1 MKQLFTITAIML
13 TFFSALAQSKEQD
26 SLAIQL
32 AFQQQDSSKV
42 KTSIALI
49 KLLYDEQDYQKALLY
64 IQQSEELSTQLEFNK
79 GTAEI
84 KYYKALIYTQR
95 EDYYNALDNYN
106 KSLSLYTLLQDSLGI
121 AKVNN
126 SLGLVEI
133 KRGNYSKGLGHSLS
147 AISIFEQ
154 NNMQEELSSAY
165 NNLAD
170 AYYNTD
176 QYDKALEFN
185 LKALDIRRDLGD
197 QNGLKISNKNI
208 AELYAIKKE
217 HRRAIDY
224 YEVVMDLLDPDLDQ
238 DLRGEILP
246 NLGEQYLLYRQFDK
260 ATPLLIEGLQ
270 YNRRIGNEKGI
281 FKSLNNLANLNM
293 QQRVTRLAQTQLN
306 EASQLITS
314 IDDDDELLKHYDL
327 RRVLDSTQGNFRGAL
342 NWQREYFELQTK
354 ILRETTSV
362 QAIEEPTIS
371 EPELEQPTQ
380 LSKTNE
386 EELEKKRQTLMY
398 IIYGMG
404 ALVLAL
410 IIYLALVLI
419 KRKDI
424 NSQMEYLQHKN
435 RQYKLQNDDIMEQT
449 KHLEEMNHVKDRLF
463 SIVSHDL
470 KDSITSIKAFL
481 DLLKENSISEREFN
495 ELIPELS
502 DNADN
507 ASALLLNLLN
517 WSKSQMQ
524 NLEPK
529 PETFNIQEIFQEKV
543 QLIDKKV
550 KKKRI
555 VLLDESIKS
564 LVYAD
569 KSMVEIVIQNLLA
582 NAVKFSRVG
591 DVITLSNRDRN
602 GNVLICVEDTG
613 VGISEENQK
622 KLFGTGGFTTRGTS
636 DEKGTG
642 LGLSICKQL
651 VEMNHGNIWVE
662 SEVGL
667 GSKFFVELPKSPPM
681 N

>member
-133 KRGNYSKGLGHSLS
+133 KRGNYGKGLGHSLS

-362 QAIEEPTIS
+362 QPIEEPTIS